1 MKADDSQIFHLV
13 AAVFCMIFSS
23 TAGLQNKNGLNK
35 NNQILKNNQNSAK
48 SLDVRLEDY
57 RDEANIPKSRR
68 KRSVIFPTGSD
79 LSFDVGISIPIS
91 ALSATSTT
99 FDIGVPFTYNLPN
112 STANLVY
119 TGRKMEDEHSAVFE
133 MAEDLMNKFGLDGKS
148 CVLRLICELAESKGL
163 PYNGLL
169 GKAIETLFLIDYGLS
184 NTDRLYEYISA
195 RMLGEHTGDCV
206 TAYPTCPFSAFQLL
220 DPEELMNTISNN
232 IL

>member
-1 MKADDSQIFHLV
+1 MKTDDSQIFPRLV
-13 AAVFCMIFSS
+13 VAIFCMILSCS
-23 TAGLQNKNGLNK
+23 KSAAGLQNKNGLNK
-35 NNQILKNNQNSAK
+35 NNQIAK
-48 SLDVRLEDY
+48 SLDVRLDDY
-57 RDEANIPKSRR
+57 TDESNIPKSRR

-79 LSFDVGISIPIS
+79 LTFDVGISIPIS

-99 FDIGVPFTYNLPN
+99 FDIAVPFTYNLPN

-119 TGRKMEDEHSAVFE
+119 SGRKMEDEHSAVFE
-133 MAEDLMNKFGLDGKS
+133 MAEDLLNKFGLDGKS

-169 GKAIETLFLIDYGLS
+169 GRAIETLFLIDYGLS

-195 RMLGEHTGDCV
+195 RMYGEHTGDCL
-206 TAYPTCPFSAFQLL
+206 TAYPHCPFSAFQLL